1 MIIYKYGMVQVSNH
15 KGLQRVQCE
24 QTEGT
29 PGIYTLCDVEPN
41 SFYHI
46 IVNHG
51 HYDGDAQLWI
61 LDEKNKVME
70 FSPKFK
76 LSSRWRALEYCL
88 NVKNNK
94 KLKIGVLFNKPT
106 LNDYFEIRSID
117 IQKVNVPHPL
127 RKRLA
132 IVVPYRN
139 RLEHMKEFIPHMS
152 KYLKQFDSQIFII
165 HQCNEKS
172 FNRAALMNIGFDIV
186 KKEFDYFCFHD
197 VDLLPEAADYS
208 VPDRPAHLS
217 MYCSQFDYKRKS
229 IFGGVVLFTKEQF
242 SMVDGFSNLYKGWGG
257 EDDDLRLRVRQHY
270 IPLYRPGIYTSLPH
284 KHAGA
289 THENYKQNYNLLMDR
304 TKDPKLLKRDGISA
318 MQKSFKYKILEINR
332 LDKKCNMTKV
342 PEIEYKNKLNYMIN
356 VDF

>member
-1 MIIYKYGMVQVSNH
+1 
-15 KGLQRVQCE
+15 
-24 QTEGT
+24 
-29 PGIYTLCDVEPN
+29 
-41 SFYHI
+41 
-46 IVNHG
+46 
-51 HYDGDAQLWI
+51 
-61 LDEKNKVME
+61 
-70 FSPKFK
+70 
-76 LSSRWRALEYCL
+76 
-88 NVKNNK
+88 
-94 KLKIGVLFNKPT
+94 
-106 LNDYFEIRSID
+106 
-117 IQKVNVPHPL
+117 
-127 RKRLA
+127 
-132 IVVPYRN
+132 
-139 RLEHMKEFIPHMS
+139 MKEFIPHMS

-304 TKDPKLLKRDGISA
+304 TKDPKLLKHDGISA